1 MRRRPIS
8 RLELAGYLLSP
19 SLFVMVALMV
29 VEAMLAAATTW
40 LVINAGRSVA
50 VGEFLVTDLVWILTA
65 QSTSYVVGVISWI
78 FAERAGYRGFGK
90 FMLRFA
96 CENRDKVELLS
107 EKSAR
112 EQVEPFLTGETFQC
126 FFNVMYQLEFALK
139 LFLGLVFNALVLGAE
154 SIPACRSLMS
164 APSAPVLMQ
173 WVLQKPI
180 ASAYLENQRMNNRV
194 TAQGYTAWDNVFS
207 GNRYNLRLWLFGS
220 RNKLREG
227 LVAQIRAIVA
237 REGMSAMSGIVSLAI
252 VFATITMV
260 ALRHVG
266 DTVLL
271 VGLATTLP
279 RQIEMTYELHLLASG
294 WNDFIAIWT
303 RFGGVAANI
312 SPQPDADFDNGIKY
326 DRLVLREGDH
336 ANVVS
341 SLGDALR
348 VALAQPTGRINVRGG
363 NGTGKSSL
371 LASLKTELK
380 KRAYYWPTT
389 DRLAFHFAGGVV
401 PVERRGGRGRRAD
414 RGRPDDGQEAR
425 LLLGRAAAQIAR
437 RRSSTRPTR
446 KYICSTNGTPISMPR
461 TRPKPMLWSTSWR
474 RAPGWSKSPTGTRRC
489 KRSGTRR
496 IMAFGAPFRSVTLG
510 TIVSWKCGSLVASSE
525 RERSMKRREF
535 IKFVVTGEHHETP
548 RCSASVCRRNA
559 RRAHRRRSPDFGQ
572 GLPRRYADGRPTNP
586 ADCGNRRDVD
596 RRTGAAWL

>member
-1 MRRRPIS
+1 MTRRPIT

-19 SLFVMVALMV
+19 SLFVMVVLMV
-29 VEAMLAAATTW
+29 AEAMLAAATTW
-40 LVINAGRSVA
+40 LVINAGRRVA

-96 CENRDKVELLS
+96 RENRHKVTLLN
-107 EKSAR
+107 EKPSR

-126 FFNVMYQLEFALK
+126 FFNVMYELEFALK

-154 SIPACRSLMS
+154 IDPSLPF
-164 APSAPVLMQ
+164 AYVGAFGTLLLMQ

-180 ASAYLENQRMNNRV
+180 AHAYLENQRMNNRI
-194 TAQGYTAWDNVFS
+194 TAQGYTAWDNIFS
-207 GNRYNLRLWLFGS
+207 GNSYNLRLWLAGFKT
-220 RNKLREG
+220 RLREG
-227 LVAQIRAIVA
+227 LVVQIRAIVA

-260 ALRHVG
+260 AMRNVG

-303 RFGGVAANI
+303 RFGGVAANM
-312 SPQPDADFDNGIKY
+312 SPQPDADFDARIKY

-348 VALAQPTGRINVRGG
+348 VVLAQPTGRINVRGG

-389 DRLAFHFAGGVV
+389 DRLAFQFTGGVV
-401 PVERRGGRGRRAD
+401 PVDVEGDDEDEIVVEETMDKKLGFSSGERQLKSLEEIVNAT
-414 RGRPDDGQEAR
+414 
-425 LLLGRAAAQIAR
+425 AAQVYLLDEWDANLDAANKAKADTLVDELAAR
-437 RRSSTRPTR
+437 ARVVE
-446 KYICSTNGTPISMPR
+446 ISHR
-461 TRPKPMLWSTSWR
+461 DQ
-474 RAPGWSKSPTGTRRC
+474 
-489 KRSGTRR
+489 
-496 IMAFGAPFRSVTLG
+496 
-510 TIVSWKCGSLVASSE
+510 GS
-525 RERSMKRREF
+525 
-535 IKFVVTGEHHETP
+535 
-548 RCSASVCRRNA
+548 
-559 RRAHRRRSPDFGQ
+559 
-572 GLPRRYADGRPTNP
+572 
-586 ADCGNRRDVD
+586 
-596 RRTGAAWL
+596 

>member
-1 MRRRPIS
+1 MPGQFMTRRPIT

-19 SLFVMVALMV
+19 SLFVMVVLMV

-40 LVINAGRSVA
+40 LVINAGRRVA

-96 CENRDKVELLS
+96 RENRDKVTLLN
-107 EKSAR
+107 EKPSR
-112 EQVEPFLTGETFQC
+112 ERVEPFLTGETFQC
-126 FFNVMYQLEFALK
+126 FFNVMYELEFALK

-154 SIPACRSLMS
+154 IDPSLPF
-164 APSAPVLMQ
+164 AYVGAFGTLLLMQ

-180 ASAYLENQRMNNRV
+180 AHAYLENQRMNNRI
-194 TAQGYTAWDNVFS
+194 TAQGYTAWDNIFS
-207 GNRYNLRLWLFGS
+207 GNSYNLRLWLAGFKT
-220 RNKLREG
+220 RLREG
-227 LVAQIRAIVA
+227 LVVQVRAIVA

-260 ALRHVG
+260 AMRNVG
-266 DTVLL
+266 DTALL

-303 RFGGVAANI
+303 RFGGVAANM
-312 SPQPDADFDNGIKY
+312 SPEPDADFNQRIKY

-348 VALAQPTGRINVRGG
+348 VVLAQPTGRINVRGG
-363 NGTGKSSL
+363 NGAGKSSL

-389 DRLAFHFAGGVV
+389 DRLAFQFTGGVV
-401 PVERRGGRGRRAD
+401 PVDVEGDDEDEVVVEETMDKKLGFSSGERQLKSLEEIVNAT
-414 RGRPDDGQEAR
+414 
-425 LLLGRAAAQIAR
+425 AAQVYLLDEWDANLDAANKAKADALVDELAAR
-437 RRSSTRPTR
+437 ARVVE
-446 KYICSTNGTPISMPR
+446 ISHR
-461 TRPKPMLWSTSWR
+461 DQ
-474 RAPGWSKSPTGTRRC
+474 
-489 KRSGTRR
+489 
-496 IMAFGAPFRSVTLG
+496 
-510 TIVSWKCGSLVASSE
+510 AS
-525 RERSMKRREF
+525 
-535 IKFVVTGEHHETP
+535 
-548 RCSASVCRRNA
+548 
-559 RRAHRRRSPDFGQ
+559 
-572 GLPRRYADGRPTNP
+572 
-586 ADCGNRRDVD
+586 
-596 RRTGAAWL
+596 